1 MQNLRPPAQLSTATV
16 PQSSAVLERVLGLA
30 APPLVPGESEDQYAN
45 VAARVVA
52 GAGPRDAIE
61 ELLIRDVIDL
71 TWEIFRLRRAKAG
84 ILKASM
90 YRGVESV
97 MARLGYKDVSDSSEA
112 WLAGD
117 KHAKERVTRALT
129 KAGLSIDDVTATT
142 LQGVMDTFENLER
155 WLASAEARRNN
166 ALREIDRHR
175 STCAAAI
182 RQTLDEVED
191 AEFRDVESGEL
202 TGGKT
207 P

>member
-45 VAARVVA
+45 LAAHVVA
-52 GAGPRDAIE
+52 GAGPRDPIE

-71 TWEIFRLRRAKAG
+71 TWEIFCLRRAKAG

-90 YRGVESV
+90 YRGIESV
-97 MARLGYKDVSDSSEA
+97 MDRLGYDDTFESSKLWA
-112 WLAGD
+112 AGD
-117 KHAKERVTRALT
+117 KRAKEQVTRALT

-142 LQGVMDTFENLER
+142 LQEIMDTFENLER
-155 WLASAEARRNN
+155 WLAGAEARRNN

-202 TGGKT
+202 AGGKT